1 MNITNAD
8 SKPRGVLLMNGELAH
23 QTTSSGKRKSA
34 GRMDYWLIF
43 SACFAVFLPVAV
55 AARCLPR
62 AWRRSVVGRHA
73 TSIYSEARG
82 MAHECA
88 TLAFSG

>member
-1 MNITNAD
+1 MNSELVHHSNI
-8 SKPRGVLLMNGELAH
+8 PGRRRGAV
-23 QTTSSGKRKSA
+23 
-34 GRMDYWLIF
+34 RMDYWLIF

-55 AARCLPR
+55 AARFVPR
-62 AWRRSVVGRHA
+62 QWRRAHA

-88 TLAFSG
+88 ALAFSG

>member
-1 MNITNAD
+1 
-8 SKPRGVLLMNGELAH
+8 
-23 QTTSSGKRKSA
+23 
-34 GRMDYWLIF
+34 MDYWLIF

-55 AARCLPR
+55 AARCVPR
-62 AWRRSVVGRHA
+62 QWRRSAIALHA

-88 TLAFSG
+88 ALAFSG

>member
-1 MNITNAD
+1 MNI
-8 SKPRGVLLMNGELAH
+8 KLAH
-23 QTTSSGKRKSA
+23 QAISPCRRKGA
-34 GRMDYWLIF
+34 ARMDYWLIF

-55 AARCLPR
+55 AARFVPR
-62 AWRRSVVGRHA
+62 QWRRSHA

-88 TLAFSG
+88 ALAFSG

>member
-1 MNITNAD
+1 MNI
-8 SKPRGVLLMNGELAH
+8 ELAH
-23 QTTSSGKRKSA
+23 QLNASGRRKGA
-34 GRMDYWLIF
+34 HRLDYWLIF

-55 AARCLPR
+55 AARCVPR
-62 AWRRSVVGRHA
+62 PWRRTAIARHA

-88 TLAFSG
+88 ALAFSG